1 MVEIAIKLGA
11 FLVAILVLV
20 TIHEFGHFWVAR
32 KLGVRVLRFSI
43 GFGRP
48 LLRWQRSSRD
58 TEYVLAALPLG
69 GYVKM
74 LDEREEAVDPS
85 ERHLAFNNQVLWKR
99 SAVVAAGPV
108 ANFLFAI
115 LIYWGILVSGESG
128 LRAEVGTVVPDS
140 IAAEAQFQPG
150 DLVRAV
156 DGRDIRNWSGLW
168 FALLSASMDGDDVA
182 VTVETK
188 DGQQAVRLLP
198 GARMKALDPGRTFLA
213 GVGLQSASPRIPAVI
228 GELVAGEPA
237 ETAGLMAGD
246 RIRAVDGEPIETW
259 SAFVDA
265 VRSRPG
271 EQLRVEVERDGQ
283 YRPLELTP
291 LTIETDGEQIGRIG
305 AGPQVPDDLFDGYT
319 VVAVYGPIEALGES
333 VRRVGDLSVLT
344 LRIVGRMLVG
354 TASVENLSSPIGI
367 ADAAG
372 KTASFGIGP
381 YIEFLALLSVSL
393 GLLNLLPIPVLDGG
407 HLLFFAVEAVTRRP
421 VSEAVQAQG
430 QRIGLALILS
440 LMTLA
445 FYVDIARLLG

>member
-1 MVEIAIKLGA
+1 MLELSIKIGA

-48 LLRWQRSSRD
+48 LLRWQRSPRD

-74 LDEREEAVDPS
+74 LDEREEEVDPG
-85 ERHLAFNNQVLWKR
+85 ERHLAFNNQALWKR
-99 SAVVAAGPV
+99 SAVVAAGPA

-115 LIYWGILVSGESG
+115 LVYWGILVSGESG
-128 LRAEVGTVVPDS
+128 LRAEVGSVAPDS

-150 DLVRAV
+150 DLVHSV
-156 DGRDIRNWSGLW
+156 DGREIRNWSGLW
-168 FALLSASMDGDDVA
+168 FALLSASMGGDDVA
-182 VTVETK
+182 VTVEAAN
-188 DGQQAVRLLP
+188 GEEMVRTLSGSRLS
-198 GARMKALDPGRTFLA
+198 ALDPGRTFLS
-213 GVGLQSASPRIPAVI
+213 GVGLQSASPSIPAVI

-237 ETAGLMAGD
+237 ELAGLQSGD
-246 RIRAVDGEPIETW
+246 GIRALDGQPVEDW
-259 SAFVDA
+259 SAFVEA

-271 EQLRVEVERDGQ
+271 EQIRLEVDRDGQ
-283 YRPLELTP
+283 YVPLLLTP
-291 LTIETDGEQIGRIG
+291 LRVEADGEQIGRIG
-305 AGPQVPDDLFDGYT
+305 AGPLVSDNLFDSYT
-319 VVAVYGPIEALGES
+319 VVTAYGPIEALGES
-333 VRRVGDLSVLT
+333 VRRVGDLSALT
-344 LRIVGRMLVG
+344 LRILGRMLIG

-372 KTASFGIGP
+372 KTASFGIAP

-407 HLLFFAVEAVTRRP
+407 HLLFYAVEAVTRKP
-421 VSEAVQAQG
+421 VSEAVQAHG
-430 QRIGLALILS
+430 QRIGIALILS